1 MKAIEAFQVLK
12 LKTVINQNIPDM
24 HNIALKHTKDN
35 TIYNKQNKN
44 KYILLLKEIM
54 NTFINFHKKRLIL
67 LEQVALF
74 QSVQYAITLL
84 Q

>member
-54 NTFINFHKKRLIL
+54 NTFINFRKKRF
-67 LEQVALF
+67 VAKEPHHL
-74 QSVQYAITLL
+74 Y
-84 Q
+84 